1 MHPIWR
7 VPNLTLRVTFRPLIR
22 IAGEANPPE
31 VKLSILHTL
40 SLLLVKV
47 RILVLAVESQFEL
60 SVLRSLQYK

>member
-1 MHPIWR
+1 MHCIRR
-7 VPNLTLRVTFRPLIR
+7 VLNRLRHVICRPLIR